1 MHKHLKQFSI
11 AVIVLIFISCILYLQ
26 YGRDMDVSGSYYSG
40 DTLSFNVTLNQLW
53 FNSNSSTQKNI
64 ETTILKRYYDNS
76 FRSVRFSTDLMHPK
90 HLRISV
96 YLNENDIMHSDPIFT
111 FSPDI

>member
-40 DTLSFNVTLNQLW
+40 DTLSFNVTLNRLLYN
-53 FNSNSSTQKNI
+53 NSHDQESI
-64 ETTILKRYYDNS
+64 EQTILKRYTENS
-76 FRSVRFSTDLMHPK
+76 FHSTRFSTDLIQPK
-90 HLRISV
+90 QIIVSV
-96 YLNENDIMHSDPIFT
+96 YLNKNDILKNKSLFT
-111 FSPDI
+111 FSADI

>member
-53 FNSNSSTQKNI
+53 FNSSTQKNI
-64 ETTILKRYYDNS
+64 ETTILKNYNDNS
-76 FRSVRFSTDLMHPK
+76 FHSIRFSTDLMHPK
-90 HLRISV
+90 QLHISV
-96 YLNENDIMHSDPIFT
+96 YLNENDIMHSDPLFT
-111 FSPDI
+111 FAPDF